1 MRLLFIYAI
10 DDHRADEAA
19 GGVAFGSCG
28 QGEHVGALALGVG
41 GEAAV
46 DIAAGFIPCGSP
58 ACGVEAEIGGYGLPV
73 DVGSRPTR
81 HFRLGRAIGDARLEV
96 EISVGVEG
104 TGEGAIR
111 FLDGTGQDTDG
122 REILRDEFEKIVME
136 MDGDIAPVVAGDIE
150 PGSLILRFRIGD
162 EGEALLL
169 GPRGIISPKIERQH
183 EIAELSVGCCGFVE
197 IVDNVGLCTDCQR
210 LPYGDGLLFEVLLA
224 PFREI
229 RLDGDHRLII
239 LLRRTWRGKKEK
251 IMGVIV
257 WGILGD
263 MLKHDAIHVE
273 RCLRVIADFK
283 LQFGQH
289 TYHAELNFL
298 PLIGSRNGQM
308 HVAAH
313 RNAISL
319 RRLEVVSTNGDGCLI
334 DLGRVEDGILC
345 EMEIRLLRA
354 DSNGPFHFLLA

>member
-1 MRLLFIYAI
+1 MRLLFIYAV

-28 QGEHVGALALGVG
+28 QGEHVGALARGVG

-46 DIAAGFIPCGSP
+46 DIAAGLIPYGSP
-58 ACGVEAEIGGYGLPV
+58 ACGVEGGIGGYGLPFG
-73 DVGSRPTR
+73 VGGRSTR
-81 HFRLGRAIGDARLEV
+81 HFLACLAIRDARLEV
-96 EISVGVEG
+96 EIPVGVEG
-104 TGEGAIR
+104 AGESAIR

-136 MDGDIAPVVAGDIE
+136 MDGDITPVIAGDIE
-150 PGSLILRFRIGD
+150 PGILVLRFRIGD

-169 GPRGIISPKIERQH
+169 GPRGIIFPKVERQH
-183 EIAELSVGCCGFVE
+183 EIPELSVRGCCFVE
-197 IVDNVGLCTDCQR
+197 IVDNVGLCTDCQ
-210 LPYGDGLLFEVLLA
+210 LLLYGDGLRFVMRLA

-239 LLRRTWRGKKEK
+239 LLRRTWRGKKEE

-257 WGILGD
+257 WGIFGD
-263 MLKHDAIHVE
+263 ILKHDAIHVE

-289 TYHAELNFL
+289 TYHVELKFL

-308 HVAAH
+308 LVTAH
-313 RNAISL
+313 GDAISL
-319 RRLEVVSTNGDGCLI
+319 RRLEVVSTNGDGCLV

-345 EMEIRLLRA
+345 EMEVRLIHA
-354 DSNGPFHFLLA
+354 GSNGPFHFLLA